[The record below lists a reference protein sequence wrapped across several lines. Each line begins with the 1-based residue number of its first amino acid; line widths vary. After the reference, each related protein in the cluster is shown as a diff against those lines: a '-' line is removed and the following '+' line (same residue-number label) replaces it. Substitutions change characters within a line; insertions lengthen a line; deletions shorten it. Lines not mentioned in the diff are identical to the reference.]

1 MSIRSC
7 RHGLFAILV
16 LTLTASAQTA
26 DQGRE
31 FHWKGTLSPE
41 NIVFVKNVNGNI
53 EADLAA
59 GNEVEVTAE
68 KSGEHADEAK
78 IGMVQLSDGV
88 MFCVVYPGWFDDRCE
103 ESHSHHDHGN
113 GPKVHFTIHVPE
125 NLRFTGENVNGEV
138 SAQNLGRFV
147 KADSVNGKV
156 RVSTKSWA
164 ELSSVNGSLEAK
176 MGRADWPGALKLET
190 VNGSISVELPSDAS
204 TDVKFESVNGRLRTE
219 FPMNVQGSV
228 DAHSFKG
235 QIGSGGRELKIETVN
250 GSAEIR
256 RGSL

>member
-1 MSIRSC
+1 MSIRNV
-7 RHGLFAILV
+7 RYAFFAILA
-16 LTLTASAQTA
+16 LTIAASAQ
-26 DQGRE
+26 DSRDY
-31 FHWKGTLSPE
+31 HWKGTLSPE
-41 NIVFVKNVNGNI
+41 NVVFVKDVNGNI
-53 EADLAA
+53 EADLAP

-78 IGMVQLSDGV
+78 IQMVQMKDGV
-88 MFCVVYPGWFDDRCE
+88 IFCVVYPGWFDDQCE
-103 ESHSHHDHGN
+103 ESHSHHQHGE

-125 NLRFTGENVNGEV
+125 NLRFTGENVNGSVVAE
-138 SAQNLGRFV
+138 NMGRFV
-147 KADSVNGKV
+147 KATSVNGKV

-176 MGRADWPGALKLET
+176 MGRADWPGTLKLET
-190 VNGSISVELPSDAS
+190 VNGSISLELPNDTN

-228 DAHSFKG
+228 DAHSIEG
-235 QIGSGGRELKIETVN
+235 QIGSGGRELRLETVN

-256 RGSL
+256 RGGM